1 MARATDD
8 DNTLPPGFSYMT
20 PPPGWPPLPSAEEL
34 REMAQRLQKA
44 LERRDK
50 PAAPEATRD
59 REAVK
64 DAIVRELH
72 EVALMTTLGARSQ
85 QSGAR

>member
-8 DNTLPPGFSYMT
+8 DSTGLPPGFEYMD

-34 REMAQRLQKA
+34 RQMAMRLQRA

-50 PAAPEATRD
+50 PAAQEAPKD
-59 REAVK
+59 REAIK
-64 DAIVRELH
+64 EGIVRELH
-72 EVALMTTLGARSQ
+72 EVALMTILGAHSQ
-85 QSGAR
+85 

>member
-1 MARATDD
+1 MAEDHD
-8 DNTLPPGFSYMT
+8 STLPDGFEYLD
-20 PPPGWPPLPSAEEL
+20 PPPGWPPAPSPEQL
-34 REMAQRLQKA
+34 KEMAQRLQQA

-50 PAAPEATRD
+50 TAAQ
-59 REAVK
+59 EAVK
-64 DAIVRELH
+64 DREAIKEAIVRELH